1 MSEYETLC
9 AERDRILA
17 QCIEL
22 KLRLQAAL
30 DREQEA
36 RREAMDLALE
46 ISRRKG
52 GRAWVELKRAI
63 GQAAGRR

>member
-1 MSEYETLC
+1 MSEYATLC

-17 QCIEL
+17 QCVELEL
-22 KLRLQAAL
+22 KLQMAL

-46 ISRRKG
+46 ISTRKG

-63 GQAAGRR
+63 GQAAGRQ